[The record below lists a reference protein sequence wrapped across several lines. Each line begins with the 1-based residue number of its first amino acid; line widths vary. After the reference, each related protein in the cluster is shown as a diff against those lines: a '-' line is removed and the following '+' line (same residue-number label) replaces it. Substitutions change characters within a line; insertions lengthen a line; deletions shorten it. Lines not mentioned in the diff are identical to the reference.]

1 MENQY
6 VPIRNWAEDEKPRE
20 KLQKKGISTLSTS
33 ELLAILLRSGVHG
46 ESALALS
53 RRILKDCGNRLTEL
67 ARWDVGEMMKR
78 YHGVGL
84 AKAASL
90 VVAMELGR
98 RRAVETSEILSIHSS
113 SQLFEYMAPWLQ
125 DLEYEEFW
133 VVFLNRGNRI
143 LGYEKL
149 FTGGMS
155 GTVVDVRIVF
165 RRALEMKCSAIIV
178 LHNHPSGTLYPSEYD
193 KQVTTRIK
201 EGGKLLDINLYD
213 HIIVGGVSYFSFL
226 DEGLLF

>member
-1 MENQY
+1 MENTN
-6 VPIRNWAEDEKPRE
+6 VPICKLAKDERPRE
-20 KLQKKGISTLSTS
+20 KLQEKGIAALSTS
-33 ELLAILLRSGVHG
+33 ELLAILLRSGIHG

-53 RRILKDCGNRLTEL
+53 RQILNDCGNRLSEL
-67 ARWDVGEMMKR
+67 ARWNVDAMMKR
-78 YHGVGL
+78 YHGVGI

-98 RRAVETSEILSIHSS
+98 RRAVEIAKVVTIHSS
-113 SQLFEYMAPWLQ
+113 SQLFEYVSPWLQ

-149 FTGGMS
+149 FMGGMS
-155 GTVVDVRIVF
+155 GTVVDVRILF

-178 LHNHPSGTLYPSEYD
+178 IHNHPSGTLHPSEYD
-193 KQVTTRIK
+193 KQVTTRIR
-201 EGGKLLDINLYD
+201 EGGKLLDIALYD
-213 HIIVGGVSYFSFL
+213 HIIVSGVSYFSFL